1 MAQHGLILFQQDQFI
16 DMNIDLLFSE
26 WVYQFYFLKDVAE
39 IFSGRVFS
47 GILVASIGI
56 YFFKIKKFK
65 IFLFLCLAT
74 GFGDLTGNILK
85 DFFSQPR
92 PCFNYHENFPMIEKC
107 GSDLTGMPSNHTLNF
122 FLFSTLVHLFL
133 RQPSISFIF
142 FASSVLVALS
152 RVLLIKH
159 LLSQVIIGGLIGIVM
174 AVIFF
179 EAYVKWKQS

>member
-1 MAQHGLILFQQDQFI
+1 MARHGLILFQQDQFI

-26 WVYQFYFLKDVAE
+26 WVYQFYF
-39 IFSGRVFS
+39 
-47 GILVASIGI
+47 
-56 YFFKIKKFK
+56 
-65 IFLFLCLAT
+65 
-74 GFGDLTGNILK
+74 LK

-174 AVIFF
+174 AKIFF
-179 EAYVKWKQS
+179 EAYIKWKKS